1 MANETI
7 LEKTKGYYKTEHL
20 EELEKLEYQL
30 RFQSFGSQEAL
41 ALGEKILKNT
51 EQAEKLAIQI
61 IRVSDKV
68 PIFQYVGNQAEER
81 NLGFV
86 QAKIKTVLKTEHNS
100 LWALVAHHVGEI
112 TLTETEIHSQLP
124 VSGAF
129 PIKVGEELVAVV
141 GLSGLKNG
149 DDFRVLVAGMADYLS
164 VQAEPFTGFLI

>member
-7 LEKTKGYYKTEHL
+7 LEKTKGYYKPEHL
-20 EELEKLEYQL
+20 EELEKLEHQL

-41 ALGEKILKNT
+41 ALGGKILKNT

-68 PIFQYVGNQAEER
+68 PVFQYVGNQAKER
-81 NLGFV
+81 NLSFV
-86 QAKIKTVLKTEHNS
+86 QGKIKTVLKTEHNS
-100 LWALVAHHVGEI
+100 FWALVAHHVGEI
-112 TLTETEIHSQLP
+112 TLTETENHSQLP

>member
-7 LEKTKGYYKTEHL
+7 LEKTKGYYKPEHL

-68 PIFQYVGNQAEER
+68 PIFQYVGNQAKER
-81 NLGFV
+81 NPGFV
-86 QAKIKTVLKTEHNS
+86 QAK
-100 LWALVAHHVGEI
+100 
-112 TLTETEIHSQLP
+112 
-124 VSGAF
+124 
-129 PIKVGEELVAVV
+129 
-141 GLSGLKNG
+141 
-149 DDFRVLVAGMADYLS
+149 
-164 VQAEPFTGFLI
+164 